1 MMNEMN
7 KTDQINERM
16 IEDQIDSLRGLGG
29 VRSVVSYVD
38 IVLNVHS
45 AIKDLCDE
53 NKCEYGTNLSLFLEG
68 LEEDVS
74 ELENGTEV
82 RHLPIR
88 PKTTD
93 DVE

>member
-16 IEDQIDSLRGLGG
+16 MADQGLRGLGG
-29 VRSVVSYVD
+29 TKTVVSYVD
-38 IVLNVHS
+38 IVMNVHS

-53 NKCEYGTNLSLFLEG
+53 NKVEYATNLSLFLEG
-68 LEEDVS
+68 LEEDVN
-74 ELENGTEV
+74 ELEEGREV

-88 PKTTD
+88 PKSTG

>member
-1 MMNEMN
+1 MNENN
-7 KTDQINERM
+7 KG
-16 IEDQIDSLRGLGG
+16 LRGLGG
-29 VRSVVSYVD
+29 TKTVVSYVD

-53 NKCEYGTNLSLFLEG
+53 NKVEYATNLSLFLEG
-68 LEEDVS
+68 LEEDVN
-74 ELENGTEV
+74 ELEEGREV

-88 PKTTD
+88 PKSTG

>member
-1 MMNEMN
+1 MNEN
-7 KTDQINERM
+7 TKG
-16 IEDQIDSLRGLGG
+16 LRDLGG
-29 VRSVVSYVD
+29 VKTVVSYVD
-38 IVLNVHS
+38 IVMNVHS

-68 LEEDVS
+68 LEEDVN
-74 ELENGTEV
+74 ELEYGCEV

-88 PKTTD
+88 PKSSE

>member
-1 MMNEMN
+1 MMNE
-7 KTDQINERM
+7 KDKG
-16 IEDQIDSLRGLGG
+16 LRDLGG
-29 VRSVVSYVD
+29 VKTVVNYVD
-38 IVLNVHS
+38 IVMNVHS

-68 LEEDVS
+68 LEEDVN
-74 ELENGTEV
+74 ELEYGCEV

-88 PKTTD
+88 PKSSE